1 MDEALVAELNGHHNT
16 KATLIR
22 VNPALPLADRKDV
35 RPWVLPIRCG
45 GKQAVERIDAAMMRA
60 GKSGTS
66 SGQHDAAPLLIDGFA
81 TIGVGEPTSR
91 ELPVCC
97 A

>member
-1 MDEALVAELNGHHNT
+1 M
-16 KATLIR
+16 I
-22 VNPALPLADRKDV
+22 
-35 RPWVLPIRCG
+35 
-45 GKQAVERIDAAMMRA
+45 RA

-91 ELPVCC
+91 ERMAKALDDTE
-97 A
+97 ALLAGFERLLAKRAASGTAKYLGTK